1 MTDSNLPAS
10 PESPDQCE
18 IPAPAISQSSDIV
31 QRARQALDARDR
43 PLTNDGHGHVRP
55 RLDGA
60 RMRCGGPR
68 LCKVCQAEL
77 TVTPNPW
84 DLARELVAL
93 VEVALPSALA
103 QRDDALA
110 AIERLRERVGIEVR
124 DREQWESNADE
135 LCAAV
140 ERVRAVAEGWANPTI
155 KIDGQ
160 SPPIRP
166 EYAAS
171 VIRRAL
177 DGEV

>member
-1 MTDSNLPAS
+1 M
-10 PESPDQCE
+10 
-18 IPAPAISQSSDIV
+18 SDTTEIV

-84 DLARELVAL
+84 DLVRGLLAA
-93 VEVALPSALA
+93 VEVALPSVLA

-110 AIERLRERVGIEVR
+110 TIERLRERVGIEVR
-124 DREQWESNADE
+124 DREQWEGNAEDRDE
-135 LCAAV
+135 LRATVDRVQAQTDRWRRWVEVLTAAPGSD
-140 ERVRAVAEGWANPTI
+140 R
-155 KIDGQ
+155 
-160 SPPIRP
+160 S
-166 EYAAS
+166 AS
-171 VIRRAL
+171 VSLRDVVSDLDHAL
-177 DGEV
+177 SGTEAD